1 MFKESLSQRSL
12 ARQTCILSTSWR
24 IDILCTNLNVCVFCR
39 TQNADIYPAVCRAAG
54 FPLWS
59 LWTMDVWLPLCRLS
73 FKDFIQRFS
82 DKRAQEQPTPSDSRR
97 YDWVFSPPFSS
108 AYPDSHW
115 FLLLASFQKRS
126 RSIITAAPRCQKLSQ
141 SNIFPPAETAA
152 CLKIFPR
159 AKVKHSNCI
168 SDCVRRLLSARPCS
182 VIDSN
187 IVSINTFLAA
197 LFFLHS

>member
-1 MFKESLSQRSL
+1 MCVLQNTKRRHLSCR
-12 ARQTCILSTSWR
+12 LSSCW
-24 IDILCTNLNVCVFCR
+24 VS
-39 TQNADIYPAVCRAAG
+39 AVV
-54 FPLWS
+54 